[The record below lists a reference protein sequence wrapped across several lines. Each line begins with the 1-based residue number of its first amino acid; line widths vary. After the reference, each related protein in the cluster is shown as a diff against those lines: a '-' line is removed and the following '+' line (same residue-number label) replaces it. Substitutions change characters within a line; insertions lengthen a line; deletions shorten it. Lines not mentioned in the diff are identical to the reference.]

1 MPEQFA
7 DKYVFIEVNT
17 ADTDYAAR
25 YGEFLKDSGID
36 RILIKSIPYRTDSD
50 TELNKIRALLYCY
63 ILENNINA
71 SVDPTD
77 EEEDLKNK
85 TVLVKYADSSGTRA
99 QLEKF
104 LKEKNIDLDLVEFFA
119 VE

>member
-7 DKYVFIEVNT
+7 DKYVFIRVNT
-17 ADTDYAAR
+17 SDTSYAVR
-25 YGEFLKDSGID
+25 YGAFLTANGID
-36 RILIKSIPYRTDSD
+36 RSLIKSIPYKTDSD
-50 TELNKIRALLYCY
+50 TELNKIRELLYCY

-71 SVDPTD
+71 SVDPTN

-85 TVLVKYADSSGTRA
+85 MVFVKYADSSGTRS
-99 QLEKF
+99 QLENF
-104 LKEKNIDLDLVEFFA
+104 LKEKNIDLDLVEFWS